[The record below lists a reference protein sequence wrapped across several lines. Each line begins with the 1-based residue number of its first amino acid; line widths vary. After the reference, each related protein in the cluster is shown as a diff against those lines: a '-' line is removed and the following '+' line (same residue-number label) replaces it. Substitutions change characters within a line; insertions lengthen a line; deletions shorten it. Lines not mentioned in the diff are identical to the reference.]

1 MKKFIL
7 CIYFFLIWSNISFAN
22 QYILTCTS
30 DKNFLTVYSVN
41 EKLKKITHLSSM
53 SLISN
58 QKFNDINYDEKIVSW
73 KNKEVHTF
81 DSDKDGV
88 VTLKSFDLKN
98 FNYISLSPYL
108 YYSEYENWNHG
119 YSYGQFF
126 KCIKG

>member
-1 MKKFIL
+1 MKRLIL
-7 CIYFFLIWSNISFAN
+7 YIFFLLIWSNISFAN
-22 QYILTCTS
+22 QYILTCKS

-41 EKLKKITHLSSM
+41 ERLKKIIHLSSM

-58 QKFNDINYDEKIVSW
+58 QKFNDINYIEKIVSW

-98 FNYISLSPYL
+98 FNYITLSPYL
-108 YYSEYENWNHG
+108 YYLEYENWDHG